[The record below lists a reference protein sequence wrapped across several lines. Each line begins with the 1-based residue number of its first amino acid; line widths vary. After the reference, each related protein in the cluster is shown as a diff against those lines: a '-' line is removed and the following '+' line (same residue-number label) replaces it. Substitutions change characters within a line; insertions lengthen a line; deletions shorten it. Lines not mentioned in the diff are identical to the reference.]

1 MVFFLVHLT
10 IAIFLSE
17 DTSVFRLK
25 KGPLVS
31 YLFDVINHIFINA
44 QSKDGSVQ
52 TFLHSALFRR

>member
-1 MVFFLVHLT
+1 MFFLVHLT